1 MSDFLSN
8 LLIRSL
14 GATPVVQ
21 PRLPSLFE
29 PSMPHAGPL
38 ATTPGG
44 WDEGRRE
51 APAEAAFG
59 DVEVAPVHA
68 AVDPFRVSA
77 APRLDEPPAGRSTA
91 QERQASVVED
101 RNLLAAAPRSAEAG
115 AELEVPPPVAHP
127 FLAHEPSR
135 EPAKL
140 RANVVSTPLKLPP
153 RDLIAPSALPESVSA
168 ALNRSTAQPLPPA
181 ILRTKSENP
190 ERVSS
195 ELREAKTAAP
205 PESHEMR
212 ESHGKSVRVGPHEA
226 KTAAPPESHAL
237 RESHGKSVR
246 VELAEAKTSAPPKSH
261 ETTESHAKS
270 VQVEPARSRIRDSA
284 PRPTAAIEPLGL
296 RRFEFARHIP
306 PARVATPP
314 EPSIQVT
321 IGRIEVRAI
330 SSQASSPKERGKSPV
345 MSLND
350 YLRQRSK
357 RGDA

>member
-14 GATPVVQ
+14 GAAPVVQ

-51 APAEAAFG
+51 ALAEAAFG

-77 APRLDEPPAGRSTA
+77 APRRDEPPAGRSTA

-168 ALNRSTAQPLPPA
+168 ALNRSTAQPLAPA
-181 ILRTKSENP
+181 ILRTKRENP

-195 ELREAKTAAP
+195 EKREAKTAAPRESHDTTEAQTKSERVELREAKTAAP
-205 PESHEMR
+205 R
-212 ESHGKSVRVGPHEA
+212 E
-226 KTAAPPESHAL
+226 
-237 RESHGKSVR
+237 
-246 VELAEAKTSAPPKSH
+246 SH
-261 ETTESHAKS
+261 ETTESRPKSVRVEPGSQAKS
-270 VQVEPARSRIRDSA
+270 IRVEPASSRISDSA
-284 PRPTAAIEPLGL
+284 PRATAAIEPPGT

-314 EPSIQVT
+314 EPTIQVT
-321 IGRIEVRAI
+321 IGRIEVRAV
-330 SSQASSPKERGKSPV
+330 SPQASTPKERPASPV